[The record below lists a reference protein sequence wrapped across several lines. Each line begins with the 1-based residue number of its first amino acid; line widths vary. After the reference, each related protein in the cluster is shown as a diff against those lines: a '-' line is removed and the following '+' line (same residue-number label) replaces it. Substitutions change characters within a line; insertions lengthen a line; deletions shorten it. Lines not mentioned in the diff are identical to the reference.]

1 MCFQVQTVF
10 NLCLRLWWMEERA
23 PGSDKHVVAC
33 NKARTGARY
42 GRLAKRAGVT
52 SDTAPGLTRLPPNF
66 FVPVARSDA
75 LLSESGFLLN
85 GAHPKVQ
92 RHNRQAAPQ
101 INMSSP
107 TPTTTTTT
115 NGSSRRP
122 SAASRFPTAPA
133 VVTMNGHFASVGEA
147 PSKEQY
153 EHGIQVIDE
162 EKEFKYAT
170 GCTEG

>member
-1 MCFQVQTVF
+1 MA
-10 NLCLRLWWMEERA
+10 NSLNG
-23 PGSDKHVVAC
+23 GSDAPW
-33 NKARTGARY
+33 
-42 GRLAKRAGVT
+42 
-52 SDTAPGLTRLPPNF
+52 SDLIAQVSNS

-75 LLSESGFLLN
+75 CYQNVAFV
-85 GAHPKVQ
+85 KVQ
-92 RHNRQAAPQ
+92 RHNRQAALQ
-101 INMSSP
+101 TNMSSP
-107 TPTTTTTT
+107 TPNTT

-122 SAASRFPTAPA
+122 SAASRFPTASA

-170 GCTEG
+170 GCTEGCINTKTTL